1 MSRARSFDVDSR
13 SGSSRGA
20 RPSSVATAHILIW
33 NLYDSKTTLEE
44 LRAQL
49 PELPPGDVWIS
60 NEAHERFG
68 VISLAEDFPALER
81 VR

>member
-1 MSRARSFDVDSR
+1 M
-13 SGSSRGA
+13 
-20 RPSSVATAHILIW
+20 ATARILIW

-49 PELPPGDVWIS
+49 PELPPGDVWIL

-68 VISLAEDFPALER
+68 VISLADELPALER
-81 VR
+81 VRELIGAEPAVAEEFDVEE